1 MFINIHIVIWHL
13 LQLIFD
19 IVDIVCRLVTFSK
32 AKCKKIERLL
42 VGEDFSA
49 EKTLIER
56 NKWKLTKIPTHLA
69 VILATEL
76 PDFRALSKIII
87 WSLSTGIQ
95 NISFYDHQGNK
106 MMNVK
111 NAVTCICLSI

>member
-1 MFINIHIVIWHL
+1 MFINIHIVIWHI

-32 AKCKKIERLL
+32 AKCKKIQRLL
-42 VGEDFSA
+42 IGEDFSA
-49 EKTLIER
+49 EKSLIER
-56 NKWKLTKIPTHLA
+56 HKIKLTKIPIHLA

-95 NISFYDHQGNK
+95 NISFYDHQGK
-106 MMNVK
+106 
-111 NAVTCICLSI
+111 